1 MSRYLNGCYVI
12 AFGCVLVAAL
22 ILHFFAE
29 DDDWIH
35 IGFAAAAACLMCAA
49 GFLVGYWHGFDDGRK
64 RWREVEDE
72 HYFEDNLQGTWK

>member
-22 ILHFFAE
+22 ILHFAE
-29 DDDWIH
+29 RDDWIH
-35 IGFAAAAACLMCAA
+35 IGFAAAAACHMCAA

-64 RWREVEDE
+64 RWREADDE
-72 HYFEDNLQGTWK
+72 HYFEDNLR

>member
-1 MSRYLNGCYVI
+1 MNRYLNGCYVI

-29 DDDWIH
+29 QVDGEDMLH

-49 GFLVGYWHGFDDGRK
+49 GFLVGYWHGFDDGKK
-64 RWREVEDE
+64 RWREVDDE
-72 HYFEDNLQGTWK
+72 HYFEDNLR